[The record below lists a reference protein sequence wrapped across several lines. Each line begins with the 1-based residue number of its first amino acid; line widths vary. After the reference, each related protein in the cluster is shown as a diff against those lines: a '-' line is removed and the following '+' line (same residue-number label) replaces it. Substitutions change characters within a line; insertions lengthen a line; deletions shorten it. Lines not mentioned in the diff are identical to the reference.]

1 MAVMAPKS
9 PVRDFR
15 CKGLAFLLKLG
26 LIQFRRDT
34 KNLIL
39 KTHHALIFK
48 MTAFNNTA
56 LMKMRIQGYH

>member
-1 MAVMAPKS
+1 MAVMAHKS

-15 CKGLAFLLKLG
+15 CKGLAFLLKLE

-39 KTHHALIFK
+39 KTHHALFFR
-48 MTAFNNTA
+48 MTALHNTSI
-56 LMKMRIQGYH
+56 LKTRIQGY